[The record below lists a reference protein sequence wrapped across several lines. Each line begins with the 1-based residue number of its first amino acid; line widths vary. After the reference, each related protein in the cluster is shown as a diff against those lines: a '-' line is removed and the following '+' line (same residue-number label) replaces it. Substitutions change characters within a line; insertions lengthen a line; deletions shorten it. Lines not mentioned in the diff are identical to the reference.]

1 MAVEKRGVGV
11 EVLGVPDVMS
21 PERTVDKLLIHFL
34 RPRNGG
40 GEVRRVIYPTHVTGQ
55 ALVIYDEPDG
65 RSTKENETCSLG

>member
-11 EVLGVPDVMS
+11 EVLGVPNLLSND
-21 PERTVDKLLIHFL
+21 RTIDKLLIHFL

-40 GEVRRVIYPTHVTGQ
+40 GEVRRVIYPTSVPGQ

-65 RSTKENETCSLG
+65 RSTTTN